1 MVYKYK
7 GHILT
12 KKFDYCCGSGN
23 KHLEHSVFANIISK
37 TEDTVK
43 IERATGFGIVKWT
56 DTEFRK
62 NEFYKLYDK
71 IECEVC
77 E

>member
-12 KKFDYCCGSGN
+12 KKFDYCCGSN
-23 KHLEHSVFANIISK
+23 NTHLERSVFANIINE
-37 TEDTVK
+37 TEDTVT
-43 IERATGFGIVKWT
+43 IERTTEFGTVKWT
-56 DTEFRK
+56 DIEFRK
-62 NEFYKLYDK
+62 NEFHKLYDK
-71 IECEVC
+71 IECEEC